1 MGSLGLAAIKKWP
14 LGTHKKSNCQK
25 AVIGAGSFS
34 KVLH

>member
-1 MGSLGLAAIKKWP
+1 MEPLGLAAIKKGP
-14 LGTHKKSNCQK
+14 LGTHKESNCKK